1 MRDDVWE
8 LTNVKSI
15 VLPLAVRDDVL
26 SVPSPLEEQREP
38 TRYEL
43 CDPVSET

>member
-1 MRDDVWE
+1 MASS
-8 LTNVKSI
+8 TNVQCV
-15 VLPLAVRDDVL
+15 VLPQAVQDDKDI
-26 SVPSPLEEQREP
+26 PSPLEEQREP